1 MCHCREE
8 LMREVLTLSN
18 LSCSDDNT
26 MEATFTSQAM
36 PCHAMQRQRLMHKQ
50 ASKHQCQHGHF
61 GPLVMKPFRA
71 EKCNGSSS
79 SSGGITDD
87 FSACQHVRVTQS

>member
-36 PCHAMQRQRLMHKQ
+36 PCHAKAKAYAQ
-50 ASKHQCQHGHF
+50 ASKQANIN
-61 GPLVMKPFRA
+61 V
-71 EKCNGSSS
+71 N
-79 SSGGITDD
+79 T
-87 FSACQHVRVTQS
+87 VTSDLL